1 MKEEM
6 RAYIGSFGLGLQ
18 HGPQESAFQIFGKWA
33 EQQQDSL
40 WTSKWAQNLHSQLPH
55 LAPMDWLCGGMDA
68 PRSCDTADSFGKLW
82 NRWHLSQNKPSATL
96 GSHQAL
102 LGLSQGTVLKNS

>member
-40 WTSKWAQNLHSQLPH
+40 
-55 LAPMDWLCGGMDA
+55 
-68 PRSCDTADSFGKLW
+68 
-82 NRWHLSQNKPSATL
+82 
-96 GSHQAL
+96 
-102 LGLSQGTVLKNS
+102 

>member
-18 HGPQESAFQIFGKWA
+18 HGSQESAFQIFGKWA

-40 WTSKWAQNLHSQLPH
+40 
-55 LAPMDWLCGGMDA
+55 
-68 PRSCDTADSFGKLW
+68 
-82 NRWHLSQNKPSATL
+82 
-96 GSHQAL
+96 
-102 LGLSQGTVLKNS
+102 